1 MNILDNP
8 GSNRSAKSAGMPAI
22 VAVTAIFM
30 AGCASIPA
38 PTEQFAV
45 SKAAITS
52 ATRSGGNEHAPLELK
67 SAMDKMERAEQA
79 MQKED
84 YLLAGRLAEQ
94 AQLDAKL
101 AETKTDLA
109 KTQKTVDDTQ
119 ESNRVLREEINRT
132 TQ

>member
-1 MNILDNP
+1 MKILDNH
-8 GSNRSAKSAGMPAI
+8 GSNRSAMWVGAPAI
-22 VAVTAIFM
+22 VAVATIFM

-38 PTEQFAV
+38 PTEQLAV
-45 SKAAITS
+45 SHAAITS
-52 ATRSGGNEHAPLELK
+52 ATRSGGNEYAPLELK
-67 SAMDKMERAEQA
+67 SAMEKMERAEQA

-109 KTQKTVDDTQ
+109 KTQKTVDDTE
-119 ESNRVLREEINRT
+119 ESNRVLREEIRRT

>member
-1 MNILDNP
+1 MKILDNH
-8 GSNRSAKSAGMPAI
+8 GSNRSAKWVGVPAI
-22 VAVTAIFM
+22 VAVTTIFM

-45 SKAAITS
+45 SNAAISS

-109 KTQKTVDDTQ
+109 KTQKTVDNTL